1 MSLEYSN
8 YEKTSVV
15 HKDRNKIKVMCN
27 FCDAIS
33 IIHSYAEIFSSTGLQ
48 ITMKSTSKRHD
59 LASEILQRAR
69 DEWNKDRM
77 KRLNF
82 INKTKEL
89 SKNIHQ

>member
-1 MSLEYSN
+1 
-8 YEKTSVV
+8 
-15 HKDRNKIKVMCN
+15 MCN